1 LIANKREAMVGP
13 GYLRVT
19 FSAFDSYR
27 LKRKSCPLKSDA
39 DQGRC
44 MVGNAIDET
53 LCLPPPGPT
62 ARAMAAM
69 SEAKQV
75 AFKRLPSRTV
85 RLVKATSIRFAAQHG
100 WQTC

>member
-1 LIANKREAMVGP
+1 
-13 GYLRVT
+13 
-19 FSAFDSYR
+19 
-27 LKRKSCPLKSDA
+27 
-39 DQGRC
+39 
-44 MVGNAIDET
+44 
-53 LCLPPPGPT
+53 
-62 ARAMAAM
+62 M